1 MSRGDFADS
10 YRNSSGSF
18 GSWHRNPLRVL
29 RCVIVKELIQ
39 LRRDRR
45 MVPAMIVGPLV
56 QLLALGFAANTD
68 VRDVPLLFVDRDRS
82 VASRELAERFI
93 GSGYFRLAG
102 GVDGLDEV
110 EPWFTDGRAQVALV
124 VGEGYGAALAG
135 RGTPRIQLLVDGSDS
150 SSAVV
155 GMGYASQIVARLAGE
170 RDAAADR
177 RSLVELVP
185 RVWYNPD
192 LKSRWFYV
200 PAILAMTL
208 LLLTMILPSM
218 AVVREKEI
226 GTLEQIVVTPIRP
239 WQLIV
244 GKLVPFAVIGLVN
257 LLLVTLLARV
267 VFEVPLRG
275 SLGVLVLLTVPF
287 LVTTLGLGLLVSTLV
302 RTQQQAMMTAT
313 FVLMVPMIYLSGLI
327 FPIQNMPQSI
337 QYVTYAI
344 PLRYYNHVIRGVFL
358 KGSGLD
364 VLWPEGLVLAAFGLA
379 ALAAATLRFRKSLD

>member
-1 MSRGDFADS
+1 MSA
-10 YRNSSGSF
+10 
-18 GSWHRNPLRVL
+18 LRVL
-29 RCVIVKELIQ
+29 GCVIVKELIQ

-56 QLLALGFAANTD
+56 QLLALGYAANTD
-68 VRDVPLLFVDRDRS
+68 VRDVPLLLVDRDRS
-82 VASRELAERFI
+82 SASRALVEQFV

-102 GVDGLDEV
+102 GVDALDEV

-135 RGTPRIQLLVDGSDS
+135 RETPRIQLLVDGTDS

-155 GMGYASQIVARLAGE
+155 GMGYASQIVTRVAAE
-170 RDAAADR
+170 RAADR
-177 RSLVELVP
+177 AGAAIELVP

-244 GKLVPFAVIGLVN
+244 GKLLPFAAIGLAD

-275 SLGVLVLLTVPF
+275 SLGVLVLLTVPL
-287 LVTTLGLGLLVSTLV
+287 LVTTLGLGLLVSTVV

-313 FVLMVPMIYLSGLI
+313 FGLMVPMIYLSGLI
-327 FPIQNMPQSI
+327 FPIDNMPQAI

-364 VLWPEGLVLAAFGLA
+364 VLWPE
-379 ALAAATLRFRKSLD
+379 ALALLLMGLGILGVAALRFRNRLD